1 MKLFYVKIN
10 EEDFVA
16 LAYNYISI
24 EDWAK
29 KQNPEATII
38 IENYNPN
45 NNIHIAAYDE
55 DGVKMI

>member
-10 EEDFVA
+10 EEDFIA
-16 LAYNYISI
+16 LSYNHIII

-29 KQNPEATII
+29 EQNPEATII

-45 NNIHIAAYDE
+45 NSMHIVAYDE
-55 DGVKMI
+55 DGVKVI

>member
-1 MKLFYVKIN
+1 MRLFYVKIN

-16 LAYNYISI
+16 LAYNRIII

-29 KQNPEATII
+29 EQNPDATII

-45 NNIHIAAYDE
+45 NGIHIAAYDE
-55 DGVKMI
+55 DGVKVI